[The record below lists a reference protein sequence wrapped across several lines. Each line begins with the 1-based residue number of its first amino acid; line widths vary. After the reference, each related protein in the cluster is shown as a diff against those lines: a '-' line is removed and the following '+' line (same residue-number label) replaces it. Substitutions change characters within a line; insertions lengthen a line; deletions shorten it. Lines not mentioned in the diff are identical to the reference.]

1 MSVSELERA
10 ATAPSRWI
18 MLSSRSVNQVLPSCT
33 TQINNSILSTVDDPQ
48 VAEDSEIEL
57 EALEKLYLVPGGRYL
72 VASSSTCLGVWD
84 LGYVS
89 DGAMTSDEKSTC
101 VWATRVNDILEFTV
115 CPTLDGLGIRI
126 LTSSY
131 VNNLVYDLSLS
142 NALTHSL
149 AL

>member
-1 MSVSELERA
+1 MLLPLHLVGLCYHLE
-10 ATAPSRWI
+10 
-18 MLSSRSVNQVLPSCT
+18 VLIKFYRVARLKSP
-33 TQINNSILSTVDDPQ
+33 LSTVDDPQ
-48 VAEDSEIEL
+48 VPEDSEIEL
-57 EALEKLYLVPGGRYL
+57 ETLEKLYLVPGGRYL

-89 DGAMTSDEKSTC
+89 DGAMSSDEKSTR

-149 AL
+149 AF